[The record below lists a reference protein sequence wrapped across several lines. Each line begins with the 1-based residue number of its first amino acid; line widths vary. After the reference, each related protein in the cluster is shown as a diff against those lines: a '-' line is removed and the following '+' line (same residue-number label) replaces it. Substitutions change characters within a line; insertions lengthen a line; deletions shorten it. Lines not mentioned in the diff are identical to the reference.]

1 MTFRNAATARR
12 ACSWP
17 WPRFSRTNRNRRTG
31 TSTKPSRISAAAAPS
46 SRCARRSTPPRTPE
60 DSAMN
65 HMPILNRRA
74 FVIGT
79 ATAGAG
85 LALGLDIPFGGPT
98 VVRAADGSPEVNAWV
113 VIRPDDTTVIRIAR
127 SEMGQGTL
135 TGLAQLV
142 AEELECDWSKVVTEY
157 PTPGQSVARKRA
169 WGDFSTG
176 GSRGIR
182 TSQEYVRKGGATA
195 RVMLVQAAANGWKV
209 PASECTAANS
219 VITHTPSGRTTAYGK
234 VVEAAARLEPP
245 ADVKLKDPKDWKLA
259 GKGLKR
265 LDTADKT
272 TGAMIYG
279 IDVKLPG
286 MLNAALKDCPVFGG
300 KLKSYDEAKVMG
312 MKGVKKV
319 VRVNDS
325 TVAVVADTW
334 WHAKTALDALPIVW
348 DEGENGKVST
358 ASIASWLAEGL
369 DSAQPAF
376 IGNQNGDAKAAV
388 AGAAKKVEAVY
399 NYPYQNH
406 AAMEPLN
413 ATALYTADKCEVWCG
428 TQNGEAAF
436 AATLETS
443 GLSADKC
450 EVHKQM
456 LGGGF
461 GRRGQTDYVRQA
473 VAIAKQMPGTPIK
486 LLWSREEDMQ
496 HGTYHP
502 VTQCKLTG
510 ALDADNNLTALQ
522 IRISG
527 QSILFKLRPEGLVN
541 GMDPAAFQ
549 GLNASGEAAIG
560 YSFPNLLVEHS
571 MRNPHVPPGFWR
583 GVNVNQNAIYMECF
597 MDELAKSVGQD
608 PVEFRRK
615 LMSKHPKHLAVLNAV
630 AEKIGWGTPAP
641 QGIYRGI
648 AQVMGY
654 GSYVAGSAEIS
665 VTDGSKI
672 KVHRIVASTDPG
684 YVVNP
689 AQVERQIAGSFVY
702 GLSALFYGGCTVK
715 DGKIEQTNFDTYNS
729 MRIAEM
735 PKVECVMVP
744 SGGFWG
750 GVGEPTIGVAAP
762 AVLNAYFAATGKRI
776 RSVPLKDQN
785 ITFA

>member
-1 MTFRNAATARR
+1 
-12 ACSWP
+12 
-17 WPRFSRTNRNRRTG
+17 
-31 TSTKPSRISAAAAPS
+31 
-46 SRCARRSTPPRTPE
+46 
-60 DSAMN
+60 MN
-65 HMPILNRRA
+65 QHVMPKLNRRA

-85 LALGLDIPFGGPT
+85 LALGLDLPFGGPA
-98 VVRAADGSPEVNAWV
+98 VVRAADGAPEVNAWV
-113 VIRPDDTTVIRIAR
+113 VIRPDDTVVIRIAR

-142 AEELECDWSKVVTEY
+142 AEELECDWSKVTTEY

-182 TSQEYVRKGGATA
+182 TSQDYVRKGGATA
-195 RVMLVQAAANGWKV
+195 RLMLIQAAANEWKV
-209 PASECTAANS
+209 PASECKAANS
-219 VITHTPSGRTTAYGK
+219 VITHTPSGKTTTYGK
-234 VVEAAARLEPP
+234 VAEAAAKLEPP
-245 ADVKLKDPKDWKLA
+245 ADVKLKDPKDWTIA

-265 LDTADKT
+265 LDTVDKT
-272 TGAMIYG
+272 TGKMVYG

-286 MLNAALKDCPVFGG
+286 MLNAAIKDCPVFGG
-300 KLKSYDEAKVMG
+300 KVKSFDEAKVAG

-319 VRVNDS
+319 VQVGDS
-325 TVAVVADTW
+325 AVAVVADTW

-348 DEGENGKVST
+348 DEGPNAKVSSET
-358 ASIASWLAEGL
+358 IATWLAEGL
-369 DSAQPAF
+369 DNAQPAY
-376 IGNQNGDAKAAV
+376 IGNQNGDAKAAI
-388 AGAAKKVEAVY
+388 ASAAKKVEVVY
-399 NYPYQNH
+399 SYPYQNH
-406 AAMEPLN
+406 ATMEPMN
-413 ATALYTADKCEVWCG
+413 ATVLYTPDKCEVWCG

-436 AATLETS
+436 AAALEAS
-443 GLSADKC
+443 GLPAEKVD
-450 EVHKQM
+450 VHKLM

-461 GRRGQTDYVRQA
+461 GRRGMTDYVRQA
-473 VAIAKQMPGTPIK
+473 VAIARQMPGTPIK

-496 HGTYHP
+496 HGKYHP
-502 VTQCKLTG
+502 ITQCKLTG
-510 ALDADNNLTALQ
+510 AFDADNNLVALHY
-522 IRISG
+522 RLSG
-527 QSILFKLRPEGLVN
+527 QSILFSVRPEALQN

-549 GLNASGEAAIG
+549 GVAQAGEAAIG
-560 YSFPNLLVEHS
+560 YSVPNLLVEHS

-583 GVNVNQNAIYMECF
+583 GVNVNHNAIYMECF
-597 MDELAKSVGQD
+597 MDELALAVGQD
-608 PVEFRRK
+608 PLEFRRK
-615 LMSKHPKHLAVLNAV
+615 LMGKHPKHLAVLNAV

-641 QGIYRGI
+641 QGVYRGI

-654 GSYVAGSAEIS
+654 GSYVAGAAEIS

-702 GLSALFYGGCTVK
+702 GLSALFYGGCTVR
-715 DGKIEQTNFDTYNS
+715 DGRIEQTNFDSYNS
-729 MRIAEM
+729 MRINEM
-735 PKVECVMVP
+735 PKVESVMVP

-776 RSVPLKDQN
+776 RSFPLRNQN
-785 ITFA
+785 ISFA